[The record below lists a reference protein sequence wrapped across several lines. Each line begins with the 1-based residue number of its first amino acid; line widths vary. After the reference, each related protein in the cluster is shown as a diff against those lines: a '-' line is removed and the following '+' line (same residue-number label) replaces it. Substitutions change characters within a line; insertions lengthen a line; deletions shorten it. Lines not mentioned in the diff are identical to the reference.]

1 MMQGGLEGIPIP
13 LERTMSELE
22 MRIMAD
28 IVRSIRVNGFS
39 TAKADWQMQRM
50 IQLGESEENIKQ
62 WIREALEATDEEL
75 DHIFSDTVY
84 EQYYGYQR
92 AYGEVGRKQIP
103 FAENLELQA
112 LLESVKVQTKAEF
125 RNITNSL
132 GFVIRDPGTGKICYH
147 PLMQFYRETLDGA
160 VMDIVSG
167 AVSYDAAVGR
177 AINAMTDSGLR
188 TVYYDSGHSNRVEV
202 AVRRAVMTGFRQV
215 QGKINEQ
222 AARDLGTDVYEVTYH
237 VGARPEHQVWQG
249 KVYTYA
255 QLQSV
260 CGLGL
265 VTGLHG
271 ANCYH
276 DYHPFIP
283 GVSVRNYTD
292 EELDEMMEE
301 ENTPKEYQGKEYTAY
316 QALQKQR
323 QMERGM
329 RKTRQDIKLLL
340 EGDADED
347 GIILKKARY
356 QGQMQQYKAFS
367 KAMKLPEQM
376 QRVYQDVLG
385 KVMQV
390 SNNKHLLRMKISIPD
405 NVYEKSKMTKVI
417 KYKIDNAIKKL
428 EREYNI
434 YLDKIEG
441 EFINS
446 QDVFLTGGYIDN
458 EGLLK
463 HCLIINYKKDFV
475 KLEKKMEKLYNEG
488 KMAGKN
494 FEDYIAHEMAHIL
507 PFQNCVTAED
517 YRKVR
522 AELKQQFVRGVSGY
536 ADKSEDG
543 AESLAEAFVKYRNG
557 EKIPNESRKL
567 IEKYI
572 SPWRREYKST

>member
-39 TAKADWQMQRM
+39 TAKTDWQIQRM

-62 WIREALEATDEEL
+62 WIREALEATDEEI

-103 FAENLELQA
+103 FAENLELQV

-125 RNITNSL
+125 RNLTNSL
-132 GFVIRDPGTGKICYH
+132 GFVIRNPGTGKICYH

-167 AVSYDAAVGR
+167 AVSYDVAIGR
-177 AINAMTDSGLR
+177 AINAMTNSGLR

-202 AVRRAVMTGFRQV
+202 AARRAVMTGFRQV

-222 AARDLGTDVYEVTYH
+222 AARNLGTDVYEVTYH

-249 KVYTYA
+249 KVYTYE

-260 CGLGL
+260 CGLGS

-292 EELDEMMEE
+292 EDLDEMMEE

-323 QMERGM
+323 LMERGM

-347 GIILKKARY
+347 SIILKKARY
-356 QGQMQQYKAFS
+356 QGEMQKYKAFS
-367 KAMKLPEQM
+367 RAMKLPEQM
-376 QRVYQDVLG
+376 QRVYQDGLG
-385 KVMQV
+385 KVGGGSSAALKKREKMQAAKNAEKERKERV
-390 SNNKHLLRMKISIPD
+390 KARCSKFSDRFQTYNNGQKDIITYRRLLNNLNKTSIGRETVEYILEHPELEIQMCYAID
-405 NVYEKSKMTKVI
+405 HQKGTDGEQFGDVIRIYASDTKTVQ
-417 KYKIDNAIKKL
+417 
-428 EREYNI
+428 R
-434 YLDKIEG
+434 
-441 EFINS
+441 
-446 QDVFLTGGYIDN
+446 
-458 EGLLK
+458 
-463 HCLIINYKKDFV
+463 
-475 KLEKKMEKLYNEG
+475 
-488 KMAGKN
+488 
-494 FEDYIAHEMAHIL
+494 
-507 PFQNCVTAED
+507 TAEVLIHEVTHHKYD
-517 YRKVR
+517 IGGSQW
-522 AELKQQFVRGVSGY
+522 AECVCKAQEIKHKNIQ
-536 ADKSEDG
+536 
-543 AESLAEAFVKYRNG
+543 
-557 EKIPNESRKL
+557 NELTATNLRSIIKEIRML
-567 IEKYI
+567 YPEY
-572 SPWRREYKST
+572 PWR

>member
-39 TAKADWQMQRM
+39 TAKTDWQIQRM

-62 WIREALEATDEEL
+62 WIRETLAVTDAEL

-103 FAENLELQA
+103 FAENLELQV

-125 RNITNSL
+125 RNLTNSL
-132 GFVIRDPGTGKICYH
+132 GFVIRNPGTGKICYH

-167 AVSYDAAVGR
+167 AVSYDVAIGR
-177 AINAMTDSGLR
+177 AINAMTNSGLR

-202 AVRRAVMTGFRQV
+202 AARRAVMTGFRQV

-222 AARDLGTDVYEVTYH
+222 AARNLGTDVYEVTYH

-249 KVYTYA
+249 KVYTYE

-260 CGLGL
+260 CGLGS

-292 EELDEMMEE
+292 EDLDEMMEE

-323 QMERGM
+323 LMERGM
-329 RKTRQDIKLLL
+329 RKTRQDIKLLQ

-347 GIILKKARY
+347 SIILKKARY
-356 QGQMQQYKAFS
+356 QGEMQKYKAFS
-367 KAMKLPEQM
+367 RAMKLPEQM
-376 QRVYQDVLG
+376 QRVYQDGLG
-385 KVMQV
+385 KVGGGSSAALKKREKMQAAKNAEKERKERV
-390 SNNKHLLRMKISIPD
+390 KARCSKFSDRFQTYNNGQKDIITYRRLLNNLNKTSIGRETVEYILEHPELEIQMCYAID
-405 NVYEKSKMTKVI
+405 HQKGTDGEQFGDVIRIYASDTKTVQ
-417 KYKIDNAIKKL
+417 
-428 EREYNI
+428 R
-434 YLDKIEG
+434 
-441 EFINS
+441 
-446 QDVFLTGGYIDN
+446 
-458 EGLLK
+458 
-463 HCLIINYKKDFV
+463 
-475 KLEKKMEKLYNEG
+475 
-488 KMAGKN
+488 
-494 FEDYIAHEMAHIL
+494 
-507 PFQNCVTAED
+507 TAEVLIHEVTHHKYD
-517 YRKVR
+517 IGGSQW
-522 AELKQQFVRGVSGY
+522 AECVCKAQEIKHKNIQ
-536 ADKSEDG
+536 
-543 AESLAEAFVKYRNG
+543 
-557 EKIPNESRKL
+557 NELTATNLRSIIKEIRML
-567 IEKYI
+567 YPEY
-572 SPWRREYKST
+572 PWR

>member
-39 TAKADWQMQRM
+39 TAKADWQIQRM

-62 WIREALEATDEEL
+62 WIREALEATDEEI

-125 RNITNSL
+125 RNLTNSL
-132 GFVIRDPGTGKICYH
+132 GFVIRNPGTGKIYYH

-202 AVRRAVMTGFRQV
+202 AARRAVMTGFRQV

-222 AARDLGTDVYEVTYH
+222 VARDLGTDVYEVTYH

-249 KVYTYA
+249 KVYTYE

-260 CGLGL
+260 CGLGS

-347 GIILKKARY
+347 SVILKKARY
-356 QGQMQQYKAFS
+356 QGEMQKYKAFS
-367 KAMKLPEQM
+367 RAMKLPEQM
-376 QRVYQDVLG
+376 PRVYQDGLG
-385 KVMQV
+385 RITSGGIHIKL
-390 SNNKHLLRMKISIPD
+390 SDTTDKWARAAREELKTDEKYLLRRKNETAIVYNADGKYLFTKRGNEKSISFTRADKEKMKNGIVSHNHPSGGSFSISDWKVFKNAELQELRVVTD
-405 NVYEKSKMTKVI
+405 NVVYYLRRNENAGGLQISDSELEKEFLKVRKRVKR
-417 KYKIDNAIKKL
+417 KYQELYKCGKITL
-428 EREYNI
+428 QERFLLSSDEYNRIFADMCGVI
-434 YLDKIEG
+434 Y
-441 EFINS
+441 
-446 QDVFLTGGYIDN
+446 
-458 EGLLK
+458 
-463 HCLIINYKKDFV
+463 
-475 KLEKKMEKLYNEG
+475 G
-488 KMAGKN
+488 K
-494 FEDYIAHEMAHIL
+494 
-507 PFQNCVTAED
+507 
-517 YRKVR
+517 
-522 AELKQQFVRGVSGY
+522 
-536 ADKSEDG
+536 
-543 AESLAEAFVKYRNG
+543 
-557 EKIPNESRKL
+557 
-567 IEKYI
+567 
-572 SPWRREYKST
+572 

>member
-62 WIREALEATDEEL
+62 WIREALEATDEEI

-103 FAENLELQA
+103 FAENLELQV

-125 RNITNSL
+125 RNLTNSL
-132 GFVIRDPGTGKICYH
+132 GFVIRNPGTGKICYH

-167 AVSYDAAVGR
+167 AVSYDVAIGR
-177 AINAMTDSGLR
+177 AINAMTNSGLR

-202 AVRRAVMTGFRQV
+202 AARRAVMTGFRQV

-222 AARDLGTDVYEVTYH
+222 AARNLGTDVYEVTYH

-255 QLQSV
+255 QLQSA
-260 CGLGL
+260 CGLGS

-323 QMERGM
+323 LMERGM

-356 QGQMQQYKAFS
+356 QGEMQKYKAFS

-376 QRVYQDVLG
+376 PRVYQDGLG
-385 KVMQV
+385 QV
-390 SNNKHLLRMKISIPD
+390 SAGGIHMKLSDTTDKWAKAAREEILKS
-405 NVYEKSKMTKVI
+405 EKSIRNRKHETMEVYSASGKYIMTKRGDSNSVRMSI
-417 KYKIDNAIKKL
+417 LDYKKL
-428 EREYNI
+428 KDAVVTHNHPSGGSFSSDDIKFLKTMPISELRVSTDEGTYFIRKPKNWPKEI
-434 YLDKIEG
+434 NTRKKIE
-441 EFINS
+441 EVIS
-446 QDVFLTGGYIDN
+446 DI
-458 EGLLK
+458 
-463 HCLIINYKKDFV
+463 
-475 KLEKKMEKLYNEG
+475 
-488 KMAGKN
+488 KN
-494 FEDYIAHEMAHIL
+494 
-507 PFQNCVTAED
+507 
-517 YRKVR
+517 
-522 AELKQQFVRGVSGY
+522 ELKPKYQKMYNRGEINRRQRHQMLINEVNQVF
-536 ADKSEDG
+536 
-543 AESLAEAFVKYRNG
+543 AERYGLEYG
-557 EKIPNESRKL
+557 
-567 IEKYI
+567 
-572 SPWRREYKST
+572 RETYG

>member
-39 TAKADWQMQRM
+39 TAKADWQIQRM

-62 WIREALEATDEEL
+62 WIRETLAVTDAEL

-125 RNITNSL
+125 RNLTNSL
-132 GFVIRDPGTGKICYH
+132 GFVIRNPGTGKIYYH

-202 AVRRAVMTGFRQV
+202 AARRAVMTGFRQV

-222 AARDLGTDVYEVTYH
+222 AARNLGTDVYEVTYH

-249 KVYTYA
+249 KVYTYE

-260 CGLGL
+260 CGLGS

-323 QMERGM
+323 LMERGM
-329 RKTRQDIKLLL
+329 RKTRQDIKLLQ

-347 GIILKKARY
+347 SIILKKARY
-356 QGQMQQYKAFS
+356 QGEMQKYKAFS
-367 KAMKLPEQM
+367 RAMKLPEQM
-376 QRVYQDVLG
+376 QRVYQDGLG
-385 KVMQV
+385 KVGGGSSAALKKREKMQAAKNAEKERKERV
-390 SNNKHLLRMKISIPD
+390 KARCSKFSDRFQTYNNGQKDIITYRRLLNNLNKTSIGRETVEYILEHPELEIQMCYAID
-405 NVYEKSKMTKVI
+405 HQKGTDGEQFGDVIRIYASDTKTVQ
-417 KYKIDNAIKKL
+417 
-428 EREYNI
+428 R
-434 YLDKIEG
+434 
-441 EFINS
+441 
-446 QDVFLTGGYIDN
+446 
-458 EGLLK
+458 
-463 HCLIINYKKDFV
+463 
-475 KLEKKMEKLYNEG
+475 
-488 KMAGKN
+488 
-494 FEDYIAHEMAHIL
+494 
-507 PFQNCVTAED
+507 TAEVLIHEVTHHKYD
-517 YRKVR
+517 IGGSQW
-522 AELKQQFVRGVSGY
+522 AECVCKAQEIKHKNIQ
-536 ADKSEDG
+536 
-543 AESLAEAFVKYRNG
+543 
-557 EKIPNESRKL
+557 NELTATNLRSIIKEIRML
-567 IEKYI
+567 YPEY
-572 SPWRREYKST
+572 PWR

>member
-62 WIREALEATDEEL
+62 WIREALEATDEEI

-103 FAENLELQA
+103 FAENLELQV

-125 RNITNSL
+125 RNLTNSL
-132 GFVIRDPGTGKICYH
+132 GFVIRNPGTGKICYH

-167 AVSYDAAVGR
+167 AVSYDVAIGR
-177 AINAMTDSGLR
+177 AINAMTNSGLR

-202 AVRRAVMTGFRQV
+202 AARRAVMTGFRQV

-222 AARDLGTDVYEVTYH
+222 AARNLGTDVYEVTYH

-249 KVYTYA
+249 KVYTYE

-260 CGLGL
+260 CGLGS

-323 QMERGM
+323 LMERGM

-356 QGQMQQYKAFS
+356 QGEMQKYKAFS

-376 QRVYQDVLG
+376 PRVYQDGLG
-385 KVMQV
+385 QV
-390 SNNKHLLRMKISIPD
+390 SAGGIHMKLSDTTDKWAKAAREEILKS
-405 NVYEKSKMTKVI
+405 EKSIRNRKHETMEVYSASGKYIMTKRGDSNSVRMSI
-417 KYKIDNAIKKL
+417 LDYKKL
-428 EREYNI
+428 KDAVVTHNHPSGGSFSSDDIKFLKTMPISELRVSTDEGTYFIRKPKNWPKEI
-434 YLDKIEG
+434 NTRKKIE
-441 EFINS
+441 EVIS
-446 QDVFLTGGYIDN
+446 DIKN
-458 EGLLK
+458 ELK
-463 HCLIINYKKDFV
+463 PK
-475 KLEKKMEKLYNEG
+475 
-488 KMAGKN
+488 
-494 FEDYIAHEMAHIL
+494 
-507 PFQNCVTAED
+507 
-517 YRKVR
+517 YRKMYNRGEINRRQRHQMLINEVNQVF
-522 AELKQQFVRGVSGY
+522 AERYGLEYG
-536 ADKSEDG
+536 
-543 AESLAEAFVKYRNG
+543 
-557 EKIPNESRKL
+557 
-567 IEKYI
+567 
-572 SPWRREYKST
+572 RETYG

>member
-39 TAKADWQMQRM
+39 TAKTDWQIQRM

-62 WIREALEATDEEL
+62 WIRETLAVTDAEL

-103 FAENLELQA
+103 FAENLELQV

-125 RNITNSL
+125 RNLTNSL
-132 GFVIRDPGTGKICYH
+132 GFVIRNPGTGKICYH

-167 AVSYDAAVGR
+167 AVSYDVAIGR
-177 AINAMTDSGLR
+177 AINAMTNSGLR

-202 AVRRAVMTGFRQV
+202 AARRAVMTGFRQV

-222 AARDLGTDVYEVTYH
+222 AARNLGTDVYEVTYH

-249 KVYTYA
+249 KVYTYE

-260 CGLGL
+260 CGLGS

-323 QMERGM
+323 LMERGM

-347 GIILKKARY
+347 SIILKKARY
-356 QGQMQQYKAFS
+356 QGEMQKYKAFS

-376 QRVYQDVLG
+376 PRVYQDGLG
-385 KVMQV
+385 QV
-390 SNNKHLLRMKISIPD
+390 SAGGIHMKLSDTTDKWAKAAREEILKS
-405 NVYEKSKMTKVI
+405 EKSIRNRKHETMEVYSASGKYIMTKRGDSNSVRMSI
-417 KYKIDNAIKKL
+417 LDYKKL
-428 EREYNI
+428 KDAVVTHNHPSGGSFSSDDIKFLKTMPISELRVSTDEGTYFIRKPKNWPKEI
-434 YLDKIEG
+434 NTRKKIE
-441 EFINS
+441 EVIS
-446 QDVFLTGGYIDN
+446 DI
-458 EGLLK
+458 
-463 HCLIINYKKDFV
+463 
-475 KLEKKMEKLYNEG
+475 
-488 KMAGKN
+488 KN
-494 FEDYIAHEMAHIL
+494 
-507 PFQNCVTAED
+507 
-517 YRKVR
+517 
-522 AELKQQFVRGVSGY
+522 ELKPKYQKMYNRGEINRRQRHQMLINEVNQVF
-536 ADKSEDG
+536 
-543 AESLAEAFVKYRNG
+543 AERYGLEYG
-557 EKIPNESRKL
+557 
-567 IEKYI
+567 
-572 SPWRREYKST
+572 RETYG

>member
-39 TAKADWQMQRM
+39 TAKTDWQIQRM

-62 WIREALEATDEEL
+62 WIRETLAVTDAEL

-103 FAENLELQA
+103 FAENLELQV

-125 RNITNSL
+125 RNLTNSL
-132 GFVIRDPGTGKICYH
+132 GFVIRNPGTGKICYH

-167 AVSYDAAVGR
+167 AVSYDVAIGR
-177 AINAMTDSGLR
+177 AINAMTNSGLR
-188 TVYYDSGHSNRVEV
+188 TVYYDAGHSNRVEV
-202 AVRRAVMTGFRQV
+202 AARRAVMTGFRQV

-222 AARDLGTDVYEVTYH
+222 AARNLGTDVYEVTYH

-249 KVYTYA
+249 KVYTYE

-260 CGLGL
+260 CGLGS

-323 QMERGM
+323 LMERGM

-347 GIILKKARY
+347 SIILKKARY
-356 QGQMQQYKAFS
+356 QGEMQKYKAFS

-376 QRVYQDVLG
+376 PRVYQDGLG
-385 KVMQV
+385 QV
-390 SNNKHLLRMKISIPD
+390 SAGGIHMKLSDTTDKWAKAAREEILKS
-405 NVYEKSKMTKVI
+405 EKSIRNRKHETMEVYSASGKYIMTKRGDSNSVRMSI
-417 KYKIDNAIKKL
+417 LDYKKL
-428 EREYNI
+428 KDAVVTHNHPSGGSFSSDDIKFLKTMPISELRVSTDEGTYFIRKPKNWPKEI
-434 YLDKIEG
+434 NTRKKIE
-441 EFINS
+441 EVIS
-446 QDVFLTGGYIDN
+446 DI
-458 EGLLK
+458 
-463 HCLIINYKKDFV
+463 
-475 KLEKKMEKLYNEG
+475 
-488 KMAGKN
+488 KN
-494 FEDYIAHEMAHIL
+494 
-507 PFQNCVTAED
+507 
-517 YRKVR
+517 
-522 AELKQQFVRGVSGY
+522 ELKPKYQKMYNRGEINRRQRHQMLINEVNQVF
-536 ADKSEDG
+536 
-543 AESLAEAFVKYRNG
+543 AERYGLEYG
-557 EKIPNESRKL
+557 
-567 IEKYI
+567 
-572 SPWRREYKST
+572 RETYG

>member
-62 WIREALEATDEEL
+62 WIREALEATDEEI

-103 FAENLELQA
+103 FAENLELQV
-112 LLESVKVQTKAEF
+112 LLKSVKVQTKAEF
-125 RNITNSL
+125 RNLTNSL
-132 GFVIRDPGTGKICYH
+132 GFVIRNPGTGKICYH

-167 AVSYDAAVGR
+167 AVSYDVAIGR
-177 AINAMTDSGLR
+177 AINAMTNSGLR

-202 AVRRAVMTGFRQV
+202 AARRAVMTGFRQV

-222 AARDLGTDVYEVTYH
+222 AARNLGTDVYEVTYH

-249 KVYTYA
+249 KVYTYE

-260 CGLGL
+260 CGLGS

-323 QMERGM
+323 LMERGM

-347 GIILKKARY
+347 SIILKKARY
-356 QGQMQQYKAFS
+356 QGEMQKYKAFS

-376 QRVYQDVLG
+376 PRVYQDGLG
-385 KVMQV
+385 QV
-390 SNNKHLLRMKISIPD
+390 SAGGIHMKLSDTTDKWAKAAREEILKS
-405 NVYEKSKMTKVI
+405 EKSIRNRKHETMEVYSASGKYIMTKRGDSNSVRMSI
-417 KYKIDNAIKKL
+417 LDYKKL
-428 EREYNI
+428 KDAVVTHNHPSGGSFSSDDIKFLKTMPISELRVSTDEGTYFIRKPKNWPKEI
-434 YLDKIEG
+434 NTRKKIE
-441 EFINS
+441 EVIS
-446 QDVFLTGGYIDN
+446 DI
-458 EGLLK
+458 
-463 HCLIINYKKDFV
+463 
-475 KLEKKMEKLYNEG
+475 
-488 KMAGKN
+488 KN
-494 FEDYIAHEMAHIL
+494 
-507 PFQNCVTAED
+507 
-517 YRKVR
+517 
-522 AELKQQFVRGVSGY
+522 ELKPKYQKMYNRGEINRRQRHQMLINEVNQVF
-536 ADKSEDG
+536 
-543 AESLAEAFVKYRNG
+543 AERYGLEYG
-557 EKIPNESRKL
+557 
-567 IEKYI
+567 
-572 SPWRREYKST
+572 RETYG

>member
-13 LERTMSELE
+13 LERTMSDLE

-39 TAKADWQMQRM
+39 TAKADGQMQRM

-125 RNITNSL
+125 RNLTNSL
-132 GFVIRDPGTGKICYH
+132 GFVIRNPGTGRICYH

-167 AVSYDAAVGR
+167 VVSYDAAIGR
-177 AINAMTDSGLR
+177 AINTMTDSGLR

-202 AVRRAVMTGFRQV
+202 AARRAVMTGFRQV

-260 CGLGL
+260 CGLGS

-292 EELDEMMEE
+292 KELDEMMEE

-347 GIILKKARY
+347 SIILKKARY
-356 QGQMQQYKAFS
+356 QGEMQKYKAFS

-376 QRVYQDVLG
+376 QRVYQDGLG
-385 KVMQV
+385 KVGGGSSAALKKREKMQAAKNAEKERKERVKARCSKFSDRFQTYNNGQKDIITYRRLLNNLNKTSIGRETVEYILEHPKLEIQMCYAIEHQENVVGEQLGDLIRIYASDTKTVQRTSEVIIHEVTHHRYDIGESQWAECVCRAQEIKHKTNKEKLTV
-390 SNNKHLLRMKISIPD
+390 SELRDI
-405 NVYEKSKMTKVI
+405 I
-417 KYKIDNAIKKL
+417 KAVKKL
-428 EREYNI
+428 YPT
-434 YLDKIEG
+434 L
-441 EFINS
+441 
-446 QDVFLTGGYIDN
+446 
-458 EGLLK
+458 
-463 HCLIINYKKDFV
+463 
-475 KLEKKMEKLYNEG
+475 
-488 KMAGKN
+488 
-494 FEDYIAHEMAHIL
+494 
-507 PFQNCVTAED
+507 
-517 YRKVR
+517 
-522 AELKQQFVRGVSGY
+522 
-536 ADKSEDG
+536 
-543 AESLAEAFVKYRNG
+543 
-557 EKIPNESRKL
+557 
-567 IEKYI
+567 
-572 SPWRREYKST
+572 PWR

>member
-39 TAKADWQMQRM
+39 TAKTDWQIQRM

-62 WIREALEATDEEL
+62 WIRETLAVTDAEL

-103 FAENLELQA
+103 FAENLELQV

-125 RNITNSL
+125 RNLTNSL
-132 GFVIRDPGTGKICYH
+132 GFVIRNPGTGKICYH

-167 AVSYDAAVGR
+167 AVSYDVAIGR
-177 AINAMTDSGLR
+177 AINAMTNSGLR

-202 AVRRAVMTGFRQV
+202 AARRAVMTGFRQI

-222 AARDLGTDVYEVTYH
+222 VARDLGTDVYEVTYH

-249 KVYTYA
+249 KVYTYE

-260 CGLGL
+260 CGLGS

-323 QMERGM
+323 LMERGM

-347 GIILKKARY
+347 SIILKKARY
-356 QGQMQQYKAFS
+356 QGEMQKYKAFS

-376 QRVYQDVLG
+376 PRVYQDGLG
-385 KVMQV
+385 QV
-390 SNNKHLLRMKISIPD
+390 SAGGIHMKLSDTTDKWAKAAREEILKS
-405 NVYEKSKMTKVI
+405 EKSIRNRKHETMEVYSASGKYIMTKRGDSNSVRMSI
-417 KYKIDNAIKKL
+417 LDYKKL
-428 EREYNI
+428 KDAVVTHNHPSGGSFSSDDIKFLKTMPISELRVSTDEGTYFIRKPKNWPKEI
-434 YLDKIEG
+434 NTRKKIE
-441 EFINS
+441 EVIS
-446 QDVFLTGGYIDN
+446 DI
-458 EGLLK
+458 
-463 HCLIINYKKDFV
+463 
-475 KLEKKMEKLYNEG
+475 
-488 KMAGKN
+488 KN
-494 FEDYIAHEMAHIL
+494 
-507 PFQNCVTAED
+507 
-517 YRKVR
+517 
-522 AELKQQFVRGVSGY
+522 ELKPKYQKMYNRGEINRRQRHQMLINEVNQVF
-536 ADKSEDG
+536 
-543 AESLAEAFVKYRNG
+543 AERYGLEYG
-557 EKIPNESRKL
+557 
-567 IEKYI
+567 
-572 SPWRREYKST
+572 RETYG

>member
-39 TAKADWQMQRM
+39 TAKADWQIQRM

-62 WIREALEATDEEL
+62 WIREALEATDEEI

-103 FAENLELQA
+103 FAENLELQV

-125 RNITNSL
+125 RNLTNSL
-132 GFVIRDPGTGKICYH
+132 GFVIRNPGTGKIYYH

-202 AVRRAVMTGFRQV
+202 AARRAVMTGFRQV

-222 AARDLGTDVYEVTYH
+222 AARNLGTDVYEVTYH

-249 KVYTYA
+249 KVYTYE

-260 CGLGL
+260 CGLGS

-323 QMERGM
+323 LMERGM
-329 RKTRQDIKLLL
+329 RKTRQDIKLLQ

-347 GIILKKARY
+347 SIILKKARY
-356 QGQMQQYKAFS
+356 QGEMQKYKAFS
-367 KAMKLPEQM
+367 RAMKLPEQM
-376 QRVYQDVLG
+376 QRVYQDGLG
-385 KVMQV
+385 KVGGGSSAALKKREKMQAAKNAEKERKERV
-390 SNNKHLLRMKISIPD
+390 KARCSKFSDRFQTYNNGQKDIITYRRLLNNLNKTSIGRETVEYILEHPELEIQMCYAID
-405 NVYEKSKMTKVI
+405 HQKGTDGEQFGDVIRIYASDTKTVQ
-417 KYKIDNAIKKL
+417 
-428 EREYNI
+428 R
-434 YLDKIEG
+434 
-441 EFINS
+441 
-446 QDVFLTGGYIDN
+446 
-458 EGLLK
+458 
-463 HCLIINYKKDFV
+463 
-475 KLEKKMEKLYNEG
+475 
-488 KMAGKN
+488 
-494 FEDYIAHEMAHIL
+494 
-507 PFQNCVTAED
+507 TAEVLIHEVTHHKYD
-517 YRKVR
+517 IGGSQW
-522 AELKQQFVRGVSGY
+522 AECVCKAQEIKHKNIQ
-536 ADKSEDG
+536 
-543 AESLAEAFVKYRNG
+543 
-557 EKIPNESRKL
+557 NELTATNLRSIIKEIRML
-567 IEKYI
+567 YPEY
-572 SPWRREYKST
+572 PWR

>member
-75 DHIFSDTVY
+75 DHILSDTVY

-125 RNITNSL
+125 RNLTNSL
-132 GFVIRDPGTGKICYH
+132 GFVIRDPGTGKSCYH
-147 PLMQFYRETLDGA
+147 PLMQFYQETLDGA

-202 AVRRAVMTGFRQV
+202 AARRAAMTGFRQV

-222 AARDLGTDVYEVTYH
+222 AARNLGTDVYEVTYH

-249 KVYTYA
+249 KVYTYE

-260 CGLGL
+260 CGLGS

-347 GIILKKARY
+347 SIILKKARY
-356 QGQMQQYKAFS
+356 QGEMQKYKAFS

-376 QRVYQDVLG
+376 QRVYQDGLG
-385 KVMQV
+385 KVGGGSSAALKKREKMQAAKNAEKERKERVKARCSKFSDRFQTYNNGQKDIITYRRLLNNLNKTSIGRETVEYILEHPKLEIQMCYAIEHQENVVGEQLGDLIRIYASDTKTVQRTAEVIIHEVTHHRYDIGESQWAECVCRAQEIKHKTNKEKLTV
-390 SNNKHLLRMKISIPD
+390 SELRDI
-405 NVYEKSKMTKVI
+405 I
-417 KYKIDNAIKKL
+417 KAVKKL
-428 EREYNI
+428 YPT
-434 YLDKIEG
+434 L
-441 EFINS
+441 
-446 QDVFLTGGYIDN
+446 
-458 EGLLK
+458 
-463 HCLIINYKKDFV
+463 
-475 KLEKKMEKLYNEG
+475 
-488 KMAGKN
+488 
-494 FEDYIAHEMAHIL
+494 
-507 PFQNCVTAED
+507 
-517 YRKVR
+517 
-522 AELKQQFVRGVSGY
+522 
-536 ADKSEDG
+536 
-543 AESLAEAFVKYRNG
+543 
-557 EKIPNESRKL
+557 
-567 IEKYI
+567 
-572 SPWRREYKST
+572 PWR

>member
-39 TAKADWQMQRM
+39 TAKTDWQIQRM

-62 WIREALEATDEEL
+62 WIRETLAVTDAEL

-103 FAENLELQA
+103 FAENLELQV

-125 RNITNSL
+125 RNLTNSL
-132 GFVIRDPGTGKICYH
+132 GFVIRNPGTGKICYH

-167 AVSYDAAVGR
+167 AVSYDVAIGR
-177 AINAMTDSGLR
+177 AINAMTNSGLR

-202 AVRRAVMTGFRQV
+202 AARRAVMTGFRQV

-222 AARDLGTDVYEVTYH
+222 AARNLGTDVYEVTYH

-249 KVYTYA
+249 KVYTYE

-260 CGLGL
+260 CGLGS

-323 QMERGM
+323 LMERGM

-347 GIILKKARY
+347 SIILKKARY
-356 QGQMQQYKAFS
+356 QGEMQKYKAFS

-376 QRVYQDVLG
+376 PRVYQDGLG
-385 KVMQV
+385 QV
-390 SNNKHLLRMKISIPD
+390 SAGGIHMKLSDTTDKWAKAAREEILKS
-405 NVYEKSKMTKVI
+405 EKSIRNRKHETMEVYSASGKYIMTKRGDSNSVRMSI
-417 KYKIDNAIKKL
+417 LDYKKL
-428 EREYNI
+428 KDAVVTHNHPSGGSFSSDDIKFLKTMPISELRVSTDEGT
-434 YLDKIEG
+434 YL
-441 EFINS
+441 S
-446 QDVFLTGGYIDN
+446 
-458 EGLLK
+458 
-463 HCLIINYKKDFV
+463 LI
-475 KLEKKMEKLYNEG
+475 
-488 KMAGKN
+488 
-494 FEDYIAHEMAHIL
+494 HI
-507 PFQNCVTAED
+507 
-517 YRKVR
+517 
-522 AELKQQFVRGVSGY
+522 
-536 ADKSEDG
+536 
-543 AESLAEAFVKYRNG
+543 
-557 EKIPNESRKL
+557 
-567 IEKYI
+567 
-572 SPWRREYKST
+572 

>member
-62 WIREALEATDEEL
+62 WIREALAVTDVEL

-125 RNITNSL
+125 KNITNSL
-132 GFVIRDPGTGKICYH
+132 GFVIRDPGTGKIYYH

-188 TVYYDSGHSNRVEV
+188 TVYYDTGHSNRVEV

-340 EGDADED
+340 EGDTDED
-347 GIILKKARY
+347 SVILKKARY
-356 QGQMQQYKAFS
+356 QGEMQKYKAFS
-367 KAMKLPEQM
+367 RAMKLPEQM
-376 QRVYQDVLG
+376 PRVYQDGLG
-385 KVMQV
+385 RITSGGIHIKL
-390 SNNKHLLRMKISIPD
+390 SDTTDKWARAAREELKTDEKYLLRRKNETAIVYNADGKYLFTKRGNEKSISFTRADKEKMKNGIVSHNHPSGGSFSISDWKVFKNAELQELRVVTD
-405 NVYEKSKMTKVI
+405 NVVYYLRRNENAGGLQISDSELEKEFLKVRKRVKR
-417 KYKIDNAIKKL
+417 KYQELYKCGKITL
-428 EREYNI
+428 QERFLLSSDEYNRLFADMCGVL
-434 YLDKIEG
+434 YGK
-441 EFINS
+441 EF
-446 QDVFLTGGYIDN
+446 L
-458 EGLLK
+458 
-463 HCLIINYKKDFV
+463 
-475 KLEKKMEKLYNEG
+475 
-488 KMAGKN
+488 
-494 FEDYIAHEMAHIL
+494 
-507 PFQNCVTAED
+507 
-517 YRKVR
+517 
-522 AELKQQFVRGVSGY
+522 
-536 ADKSEDG
+536 
-543 AESLAEAFVKYRNG
+543 
-557 EKIPNESRKL
+557 
-567 IEKYI
+567 
-572 SPWRREYKST
+572 

>member
-39 TAKADWQMQRM
+39 TAKTDWQIQRM

-62 WIREALEATDEEL
+62 WIREALEATDEEI

-103 FAENLELQA
+103 FAENLELQV

-125 RNITNSL
+125 RNLTNSL
-132 GFVIRDPGTGKICYH
+132 GFVIRNPGTGKICYH

-167 AVSYDAAVGR
+167 AVSYDVAIGR
-177 AINAMTDSGLR
+177 AINAMTNSGLR

-202 AVRRAVMTGFRQV
+202 AARRAVMTGFRQV

-222 AARDLGTDVYEVTYH
+222 AARNLGTDVYEVTYH

-249 KVYTYA
+249 KVYTYE

-260 CGLGL
+260 CGLGS

-323 QMERGM
+323 LMERGM

-347 GIILKKARY
+347 SIILKKARY
-356 QGQMQQYKAFS
+356 QGEMQKYKAFS

-376 QRVYQDVLG
+376 PRVYQDGLG
-385 KVMQV
+385 QV
-390 SNNKHLLRMKISIPD
+390 SAGGIHMKLSDTTDKWAKAAREEILKS
-405 NVYEKSKMTKVI
+405 EKSIRNRKHETMEVYSASGKYIMTKRGDSNSVRMSI
-417 KYKIDNAIKKL
+417 LDYKKL
-428 EREYNI
+428 KDAVVTHNHPSGGSFSSDDIKFLKTMPISELRVSTDEGTYFIRKPKNWPKEI
-434 YLDKIEG
+434 NTRKKIE
-441 EFINS
+441 EVIS
-446 QDVFLTGGYIDN
+446 DI
-458 EGLLK
+458 
-463 HCLIINYKKDFV
+463 
-475 KLEKKMEKLYNEG
+475 
-488 KMAGKN
+488 KN
-494 FEDYIAHEMAHIL
+494 
-507 PFQNCVTAED
+507 
-517 YRKVR
+517 
-522 AELKQQFVRGVSGY
+522 ELKPKYQKMYNRGEINRRQRHQMLINEVNQVF
-536 ADKSEDG
+536 
-543 AESLAEAFVKYRNG
+543 AERYGLEYG
-557 EKIPNESRKL
+557 
-567 IEKYI
+567 
-572 SPWRREYKST
+572 RETYG

>member
-125 RNITNSL
+125 RNLTNSL
-132 GFVIRDPGTGKICYH
+132 GFVIRNPGTGKICYH

-249 KVYTYA
+249 KVYTYE

-260 CGLGL
+260 CGLGS

-347 GIILKKARY
+347 SVILKKARY
-356 QGQMQQYKAFS
+356 QGEMQKYKAFS
-367 KAMKLPEQM
+367 RAMKLPEQM
-376 QRVYQDVLG
+376 PRVYQDGLG
-385 KVMQV
+385 RITSGGIHIKL
-390 SNNKHLLRMKISIPD
+390 SDTTDKWARAAREELKTDEKYLLRRKNETAIVYNADGKYLFTKRGNEKSISFTRADKEKMKNGIVSHNHPSGGSFSISDWKVFKNAELQELRVVTD
-405 NVYEKSKMTKVI
+405 NVVYYLRRNENAGGLQISDSELEKEFLKVRKRVKR
-417 KYKIDNAIKKL
+417 KYQELYKCGKITL
-428 EREYNI
+428 QERFLLSSDEYNRLFADMCGVL
-434 YLDKIEG
+434 YGK
-441 EFINS
+441 EF
-446 QDVFLTGGYIDN
+446 L
-458 EGLLK
+458 
-463 HCLIINYKKDFV
+463 
-475 KLEKKMEKLYNEG
+475 
-488 KMAGKN
+488 
-494 FEDYIAHEMAHIL
+494 
-507 PFQNCVTAED
+507 
-517 YRKVR
+517 
-522 AELKQQFVRGVSGY
+522 
-536 ADKSEDG
+536 
-543 AESLAEAFVKYRNG
+543 
-557 EKIPNESRKL
+557 
-567 IEKYI
+567 
-572 SPWRREYKST
+572 

>member
-39 TAKADWQMQRM
+39 TAKTDWQIQRM

-62 WIREALEATDEEL
+62 WIREALEATDEEI

-103 FAENLELQA
+103 FAENLELQV

-125 RNITNSL
+125 RNLTNSL
-132 GFVIRDPGTGKICYH
+132 GFVIRNPGTGKICYH

-167 AVSYDAAVGR
+167 AVSYDVAIGR
-177 AINAMTDSGLR
+177 AINAMTNSGLR

-202 AVRRAVMTGFRQV
+202 AARRAVMTGFRQV

-222 AARDLGTDVYEVTYH
+222 AARNLGTDVYEVTYH

-249 KVYTYA
+249 KVYTYE

-260 CGLGL
+260 CGLGS

-292 EELDEMMEE
+292 EDLDEMMEE

-323 QMERGM
+323 LMERGM
-329 RKTRQDIKLLL
+329 RKTRQDIKLLQ

-347 GIILKKARY
+347 SIILKKARY
-356 QGQMQQYKAFS
+356 QGEMQKYKAFS
-367 KAMKLPEQM
+367 RAMKLPEQM
-376 QRVYQDVLG
+376 QRVYQDGLG
-385 KVMQV
+385 KVGGGSSAALKKREKMQAAKNAEKERKERV
-390 SNNKHLLRMKISIPD
+390 KARCSKFSDRFQTYNNGQKDIITYRRLLNNLNKTSIGRETVEYILEHPELEIQMCYAID
-405 NVYEKSKMTKVI
+405 HQKGTDGEQFGDVIRIYASDTKTVQ
-417 KYKIDNAIKKL
+417 
-428 EREYNI
+428 R
-434 YLDKIEG
+434 
-441 EFINS
+441 
-446 QDVFLTGGYIDN
+446 
-458 EGLLK
+458 
-463 HCLIINYKKDFV
+463 
-475 KLEKKMEKLYNEG
+475 
-488 KMAGKN
+488 
-494 FEDYIAHEMAHIL
+494 
-507 PFQNCVTAED
+507 TAEVLIHEVTHHKYD
-517 YRKVR
+517 IGGSQW
-522 AELKQQFVRGVSGY
+522 AECVCKAQEIKHKNIQ
-536 ADKSEDG
+536 
-543 AESLAEAFVKYRNG
+543 
-557 EKIPNESRKL
+557 NELTATNLRSIIKEIRML
-567 IEKYI
+567 YPEY
-572 SPWRREYKST
+572 PWR

>member
-39 TAKADWQMQRM
+39 TAKTDWQIQRM

-62 WIREALEATDEEL
+62 WIRETLAVTDAEL

-103 FAENLELQA
+103 FAENLELQV

-125 RNITNSL
+125 RNLTNSL
-132 GFVIRDPGTGKICYH
+132 GFVIRNPGTGKICYH
-147 PLMQFYRETLDGA
+147 PLMQFSRETLDGA

-167 AVSYDAAVGR
+167 AVSYDVAIGR
-177 AINAMTDSGLR
+177 AINAMTNSGLR

-202 AVRRAVMTGFRQV
+202 AARRAVMTGFRQV

-222 AARDLGTDVYEVTYH
+222 AARNLGTDVYEVTYH

-249 KVYTYA
+249 KVYTYE

-260 CGLGL
+260 CGLGS

-323 QMERGM
+323 LMERGM

-347 GIILKKARY
+347 SIILKKARY
-356 QGQMQQYKAFS
+356 QGEMQKYKAFS

-376 QRVYQDVLG
+376 PRVYQDGLG
-385 KVMQV
+385 QV
-390 SNNKHLLRMKISIPD
+390 SAGGIHMKLSDTTDKWAKAAREEILKS
-405 NVYEKSKMTKVI
+405 EKSIRNRKHETMEVYSASGKYIMTKRGDSNSVRMSI
-417 KYKIDNAIKKL
+417 LDYKKL
-428 EREYNI
+428 KDAVVTHNHPSGGSFSSDDIKFLKTMPISELRVSTDEGTYFIRKPKNWPKEI
-434 YLDKIEG
+434 NTRKKIE
-441 EFINS
+441 EVIS
-446 QDVFLTGGYIDN
+446 DI
-458 EGLLK
+458 
-463 HCLIINYKKDFV
+463 
-475 KLEKKMEKLYNEG
+475 
-488 KMAGKN
+488 KN
-494 FEDYIAHEMAHIL
+494 
-507 PFQNCVTAED
+507 
-517 YRKVR
+517 
-522 AELKQQFVRGVSGY
+522 ELKPKYQKMYNRGEINRRQRHQMLINEVNQVF
-536 ADKSEDG
+536 
-543 AESLAEAFVKYRNG
+543 AERYGLEYG
-557 EKIPNESRKL
+557 
-567 IEKYI
+567 
-572 SPWRREYKST
+572 RETYG

>member
-1 MMQGGLEGIPIP
+1 
-13 LERTMSELE
+13 
-22 MRIMAD
+22 
-28 IVRSIRVNGFS
+28 
-39 TAKADWQMQRM
+39 
-50 IQLGESEENIKQ
+50 
-62 WIREALEATDEEL
+62 
-75 DHIFSDTVY
+75 VY

-92 AYGEVGRKQIP
+92 AYGGAGRKQIP

-125 RNITNSL
+125 RNLTNSL
-132 GFVIRDPGTGKICYH
+132 GFVIRNPGTGKIYYH

-188 TVYYDSGHSNRVEV
+188 TVYYDSGHSNRVKV
-202 AVRRAVMTGFRQV
+202 AIRRAVMTGFRQV

-222 AARDLGTDVYEVTYH
+222 AARDLGMDVYEVTYH

-255 QLQSV
+255 QLQSA
-260 CGLGL
+260 CGLGS

-292 EELDEMMEE
+292 EEFDEMMEE
-301 ENTPKEYQGKEYTAY
+301 ENTPKEYQGKKYTAY

-347 GIILKKARY
+347 SIILKKARY
-356 QGQMQQYKAFS
+356 QGEMQKYKAFFR
-367 KAMKLPEQM
+367 AMKLPEQM
-376 QRVYQDVLG
+376 QRVYQDGLG
-385 KVMQV
+385 KIMQV
-390 SNNKHLLRMKISIPD
+390 SNNKHLSRMKISIPD
-405 NVYEKSKMTKVI
+405 NVYEKSKMTKEI

-441 EFINS
+441 VFINS

-458 EGLLK
+458 GTYITLP
-463 HCLIINYKKDFV
+463 
-475 KLEKKMEKLYNEG
+475 KLCYRGRLQ
-488 KMAGKN
+488 KN
-494 FEDYIAHEMAHIL
+494 
-507 PFQNCVTAED
+507 PC
-517 YRKVR
+517 
-522 AELKQQFVRGVSGY
+522 
-536 ADKSEDG
+536 
-543 AESLAEAFVKYRNG
+543 
-557 EKIPNESRKL
+557 
-567 IEKYI
+567 
-572 SPWRREYKST
+572 

>member
-39 TAKADWQMQRM
+39 TAKTDWQIQRM

-62 WIREALEATDEEL
+62 WIRETLAVTDAEL

-103 FAENLELQA
+103 FVENLELQA
-112 LLESVKVQTKAEF
+112 LLESVKVQTKAKF
-125 RNITNSL
+125 RNLTNSL
-132 GFVIRDPGTGKICYH
+132 GFVIRNPGTGKIYYH

-202 AVRRAVMTGFRQV
+202 AARRAVMTGFRQI

-222 AARDLGTDVYEVTYH
+222 VARDLGTDVYEVTYH

-347 GIILKKARY
+347 SVILKKARY
-356 QGQMQQYKAFS
+356 QGEMQKYKAFS
-367 KAMKLPEQM
+367 RAMKLPEQM
-376 QRVYQDVLG
+376 PRVYQDGLG
-385 KVMQV
+385 RITSGGIHIKL
-390 SNNKHLLRMKISIPD
+390 SDTTDKWARAAREELKTDEKYLLRRKNETAIVYNADGKYLFTKRGNEKSISFTRADKEKMKNGIVSHNHPSGGSFSISDWKVFKNAELQELRVVTD
-405 NVYEKSKMTKVI
+405 NVVYYLRRNENAGGLQISDSELEKEFLKVRKRVKR
-417 KYKIDNAIKKL
+417 KYQELYKCGKITL
-428 EREYNI
+428 QERFLLSSDEYNRLFADMCGVL
-434 YLDKIEG
+434 YGK
-441 EFINS
+441 EF
-446 QDVFLTGGYIDN
+446 L
-458 EGLLK
+458 
-463 HCLIINYKKDFV
+463 
-475 KLEKKMEKLYNEG
+475 
-488 KMAGKN
+488 
-494 FEDYIAHEMAHIL
+494 
-507 PFQNCVTAED
+507 
-517 YRKVR
+517 
-522 AELKQQFVRGVSGY
+522 
-536 ADKSEDG
+536 
-543 AESLAEAFVKYRNG
+543 
-557 EKIPNESRKL
+557 
-567 IEKYI
+567 
-572 SPWRREYKST
+572 

>member
-39 TAKADWQMQRM
+39 TAKTDWQIQRM

-62 WIREALEATDEEL
+62 WIRETLAVTDAEL

-103 FAENLELQA
+103 FVENLELQA

-125 RNITNSL
+125 RNLTNSL
-132 GFVIRDPGTGKICYH
+132 GFVIRNPGTGKIYYH

-202 AVRRAVMTGFRQV
+202 AARRAVMTGFRQI

-222 AARDLGTDVYEVTYH
+222 VARDLGTDVYEVTYH

-347 GIILKKARY
+347 SVILKKARY
-356 QGQMQQYKAFS
+356 QGEMQKYKAFS
-367 KAMKLPEQM
+367 RAMKFPEQM
-376 QRVYQDVLG
+376 PRVYQDGLG
-385 KVMQV
+385 RITSGGIHIKL
-390 SNNKHLLRMKISIPD
+390 SDTTDKWARAAREELKTDEKYLLRRKNETAIVYNADGKYLFTKRGNEKSISFTRADKEKMKNGIVSHNHPSGGSFSISDWKVFKNAELQELRVVTD
-405 NVYEKSKMTKVI
+405 NVVYYLRRNENAGGLQISDSELEKEFLKVRKRVKR
-417 KYKIDNAIKKL
+417 KYQELYKCGKITL
-428 EREYNI
+428 QERFLLSSDEYNRLFADMCGVL
-434 YLDKIEG
+434 YGK
-441 EFINS
+441 EF
-446 QDVFLTGGYIDN
+446 L
-458 EGLLK
+458 
-463 HCLIINYKKDFV
+463 
-475 KLEKKMEKLYNEG
+475 
-488 KMAGKN
+488 
-494 FEDYIAHEMAHIL
+494 
-507 PFQNCVTAED
+507 
-517 YRKVR
+517 
-522 AELKQQFVRGVSGY
+522 
-536 ADKSEDG
+536 
-543 AESLAEAFVKYRNG
+543 
-557 EKIPNESRKL
+557 
-567 IEKYI
+567 
-572 SPWRREYKST
+572 

>member
-28 IVRSIRVNGFS
+28 VVRLIRVNGFS

-62 WIREALEATDEEL
+62 WIREALEATDEEI

-103 FAENLELQA
+103 FAENLELQV

-125 RNITNSL
+125 RNLTNSL
-132 GFVIRDPGTGKICYH
+132 GFVIRNPGTGKICYH

-167 AVSYDAAVGR
+167 AVSYDVAIGR
-177 AINAMTDSGLR
+177 AINAMTNSGLR

-202 AVRRAVMTGFRQV
+202 AARRAVMTGFRQV

-222 AARDLGTDVYEVTYH
+222 AARNLGTDVYEVTYH

-249 KVYTYA
+249 KVYTYE

-260 CGLGL
+260 CGLGS

-323 QMERGM
+323 LMERGM

-347 GIILKKARY
+347 SVILKKARY
-356 QGQMQQYKAFS
+356 QGEMQKYKAFS
-367 KAMKLPEQM
+367 RAMKLPEQM
-376 QRVYQDVLG
+376 PRVYQDGLG
-385 KVMQV
+385 RITSGGIHIKL
-390 SNNKHLLRMKISIPD
+390 SDTTDKWARAAREELKTDEKYLLRRKNETAIVYNADGKYLFTKRGNEKSISFTRADKEKMKNGIVSHNHPSGGSFSISDWKVFKNAELQELRVVTD
-405 NVYEKSKMTKVI
+405 NVVYYLRRNENAGGLQISDSELEKEFLKVRKRVKR
-417 KYKIDNAIKKL
+417 KYQELYKCGKITL
-428 EREYNI
+428 QERFLLSSDEYNRLFADMCGVL
-434 YLDKIEG
+434 YGK
-441 EFINS
+441 EF
-446 QDVFLTGGYIDN
+446 L
-458 EGLLK
+458 
-463 HCLIINYKKDFV
+463 
-475 KLEKKMEKLYNEG
+475 
-488 KMAGKN
+488 
-494 FEDYIAHEMAHIL
+494 
-507 PFQNCVTAED
+507 
-517 YRKVR
+517 
-522 AELKQQFVRGVSGY
+522 
-536 ADKSEDG
+536 
-543 AESLAEAFVKYRNG
+543 
-557 EKIPNESRKL
+557 
-567 IEKYI
+567 
-572 SPWRREYKST
+572 

>member
-39 TAKADWQMQRM
+39 TAKADWQIQRM

-62 WIREALEATDEEL
+62 WIRETLAVTDAEL

-125 RNITNSL
+125 RNLTNSL
-132 GFVIRDPGTGKICYH
+132 GFVIRNPGTGKIYYH

-202 AVRRAVMTGFRQV
+202 AARRAVMTGFRQV

-222 AARDLGTDVYEVTYH
+222 VARDLGTDVYEVTYH

-249 KVYTYA
+249 KVYTYE

-260 CGLGL
+260 CGLGS

-347 GIILKKARY
+347 SVILKKARY
-356 QGQMQQYKAFS
+356 QGEMQKYKAFS
-367 KAMKLPEQM
+367 RAMKLPEQM
-376 QRVYQDVLG
+376 PRVYQDGLG
-385 KVMQV
+385 RITSGGIHIKL
-390 SNNKHLLRMKISIPD
+390 SDTTDKWARAAREELKTDEKYLLRRKNETAIVYNADGKYLFTKRGNEKSISFTRADKEKMKNGIVSHNHPSGGSFSISDWKVFKNAELQELRVVTD
-405 NVYEKSKMTKVI
+405 NVVYYLRRNENAGGLQISDSELEKEFLKVRKRVKR
-417 KYKIDNAIKKL
+417 KYQELYKCGKITL
-428 EREYNI
+428 QERFLLSSDEYNRLFADMCGVL
-434 YLDKIEG
+434 YGK
-441 EFINS
+441 EF
-446 QDVFLTGGYIDN
+446 L
-458 EGLLK
+458 
-463 HCLIINYKKDFV
+463 
-475 KLEKKMEKLYNEG
+475 
-488 KMAGKN
+488 
-494 FEDYIAHEMAHIL
+494 
-507 PFQNCVTAED
+507 
-517 YRKVR
+517 
-522 AELKQQFVRGVSGY
+522 
-536 ADKSEDG
+536 
-543 AESLAEAFVKYRNG
+543 
-557 EKIPNESRKL
+557 
-567 IEKYI
+567 
-572 SPWRREYKST
+572 

>member
-62 WIREALEATDEEL
+62 WIRETLAVTDAEL

-103 FAENLELQA
+103 FAENLELQV

-125 RNITNSL
+125 RNLTNSL
-132 GFVIRDPGTGKICYH
+132 GFVIRNPGTGKICYH

-167 AVSYDAAVGR
+167 AVSYDVAIGR
-177 AINAMTDSGLR
+177 AINAMTNSGLR

-202 AVRRAVMTGFRQV
+202 AARRAVMTGFRQV

-222 AARDLGTDVYEVTYH
+222 AARNLGTDVYEVTYH

-249 KVYTYA
+249 KVYTYE

-260 CGLGL
+260 CGLGS

-323 QMERGM
+323 LMERGM

-347 GIILKKARY
+347 SIILKKARY
-356 QGQMQQYKAFS
+356 QGEMQKYKAFS

-376 QRVYQDVLG
+376 PRVYQDGLG
-385 KVMQV
+385 QV
-390 SNNKHLLRMKISIPD
+390 SAGGIHMKLSDTTDKWAKAAREEILKS
-405 NVYEKSKMTKVI
+405 EKSIRNRKHETMEVYSASGKYIMTKRGDSNSVRMSI
-417 KYKIDNAIKKL
+417 LDYKKL
-428 EREYNI
+428 KDAVVTHNHPSGGSFSSDDIKFLKTMPISELRVSTDEGTYFIRKPKNWPKEI
-434 YLDKIEG
+434 NTRKKIE
-441 EFINS
+441 EVIS
-446 QDVFLTGGYIDN
+446 DI
-458 EGLLK
+458 
-463 HCLIINYKKDFV
+463 
-475 KLEKKMEKLYNEG
+475 
-488 KMAGKN
+488 KN
-494 FEDYIAHEMAHIL
+494 
-507 PFQNCVTAED
+507 
-517 YRKVR
+517 
-522 AELKQQFVRGVSGY
+522 ELKPKYQKMYNRGEINRRQRHQMLINEVNQVF
-536 ADKSEDG
+536 
-543 AESLAEAFVKYRNG
+543 AERYGLEYG
-557 EKIPNESRKL
+557 
-567 IEKYI
+567 
-572 SPWRREYKST
+572 RETYG

>member
-39 TAKADWQMQRM
+39 TAKTDWQIQRM

-62 WIREALEATDEEL
+62 WIRETLAVTDAEL

-103 FAENLELQA
+103 FVENLELQA

-125 RNITNSL
+125 RNLTNSL
-132 GFVIRDPGTGKICYH
+132 GFVIRNPGTGKICYH

-167 AVSYDAAVGR
+167 AVSYDVAIGR
-177 AINAMTDSGLR
+177 AINAMTNSGLR

-202 AVRRAVMTGFRQV
+202 AARRAVMTGFRQI

-222 AARDLGTDVYEVTYH
+222 VARDLGTDVYEVTYH

-249 KVYTYA
+249 KVYTYE

-260 CGLGL
+260 CGLGS

-323 QMERGM
+323 LMERGM

-347 GIILKKARY
+347 SVILKKARY
-356 QGQMQQYKAFS
+356 QGEMQKYKAFS

-376 QRVYQDVLG
+376 PRVYQDGLG
-385 KVMQV
+385 QV
-390 SNNKHLLRMKISIPD
+390 SAGGIHMKLSDTTDKWAKAAREEILKS
-405 NVYEKSKMTKVI
+405 EKSIRNRKHETMEVYSASGKYIMTKRGDSNSVRMSI
-417 KYKIDNAIKKL
+417 LDYKKL
-428 EREYNI
+428 KDAVVTHNHPSGGSFSSDDIKFLKTMPISELRVSTDEGTYFIRKPKNWPKEI
-434 YLDKIEG
+434 NTRKKIE
-441 EFINS
+441 EVIS
-446 QDVFLTGGYIDN
+446 DI
-458 EGLLK
+458 
-463 HCLIINYKKDFV
+463 
-475 KLEKKMEKLYNEG
+475 
-488 KMAGKN
+488 KN
-494 FEDYIAHEMAHIL
+494 
-507 PFQNCVTAED
+507 
-517 YRKVR
+517 
-522 AELKQQFVRGVSGY
+522 ELKPKYQKMYNRGEINRRQRHQMLINEVNQVF
-536 ADKSEDG
+536 
-543 AESLAEAFVKYRNG
+543 AERYGLEYG
-557 EKIPNESRKL
+557 
-567 IEKYI
+567 
-572 SPWRREYKST
+572 RETYG

>member
-1 MMQGGLEGIPIP
+1 
-13 LERTMSELE
+13 MSELE

-39 TAKADWQMQRM
+39 TAKTDWQIQRM

-62 WIREALEATDEEL
+62 WIRETLAVTDAEL

-103 FAENLELQA
+103 FAENLELQV

-125 RNITNSL
+125 RNLTNSL
-132 GFVIRDPGTGKICYH
+132 GFVIRNPGTGKICYH

-167 AVSYDAAVGR
+167 AVSYDVAIGR
-177 AINAMTDSGLR
+177 AINAMTNSGLR

-202 AVRRAVMTGFRQV
+202 AARRAVMTGFRQV

-222 AARDLGTDVYEVTYH
+222 AARNLGTDVYEVTYH

-249 KVYTYA
+249 KVYTYE

-260 CGLGL
+260 CGLGS

-323 QMERGM
+323 LMERGM

-347 GIILKKARY
+347 SIILKKARY
-356 QGQMQQYKAFS
+356 QGEMQKYKAFS

-376 QRVYQDVLG
+376 PRVYQDGLG
-385 KVMQV
+385 QV
-390 SNNKHLLRMKISIPD
+390 SAGGIHMKLSDTTDKWAKAAREEILKS
-405 NVYEKSKMTKVI
+405 EKSIRNRKHETMEVYSASGKYIMTKRGDSNSVRMSI
-417 KYKIDNAIKKL
+417 LDYKKL
-428 EREYNI
+428 KDAVVTHNHPSGGSFSSDDIKFLKTMPISELRVSTDEGTYFIRKPKNWPKEI
-434 YLDKIEG
+434 NTRKKIE
-441 EFINS
+441 EVIS
-446 QDVFLTGGYIDN
+446 DI
-458 EGLLK
+458 
-463 HCLIINYKKDFV
+463 
-475 KLEKKMEKLYNEG
+475 
-488 KMAGKN
+488 KN
-494 FEDYIAHEMAHIL
+494 
-507 PFQNCVTAED
+507 
-517 YRKVR
+517 
-522 AELKQQFVRGVSGY
+522 ELKPKYQKMYNRGEINRRQRHQMLINEVNQVF
-536 ADKSEDG
+536 
-543 AESLAEAFVKYRNG
+543 AERYGLEYG
-557 EKIPNESRKL
+557 
-567 IEKYI
+567 
-572 SPWRREYKST
+572 RETYG

>member
-39 TAKADWQMQRM
+39 TAKTDWQIQRM

-62 WIREALEATDEEL
+62 WIRETLAVTDAEL

-103 FAENLELQA
+103 FAENLELQV

-125 RNITNSL
+125 RNLTNSL
-132 GFVIRDPGTGKICYH
+132 GFVIRNPGTGKICYH
-147 PLMQFYRETLDGA
+147 PLMQFYLETLDGA

-167 AVSYDAAVGR
+167 AVSYDVAIGR
-177 AINAMTDSGLR
+177 AINAMTNSGLR

-202 AVRRAVMTGFRQV
+202 AARRAVMTGFRQV

-222 AARDLGTDVYEVTYH
+222 AARNLGTDVYEVTYH

-249 KVYTYA
+249 KVYTYE

-260 CGLGL
+260 CGLGS

-323 QMERGM
+323 LMERGM

-347 GIILKKARY
+347 SIILKKARY
-356 QGQMQQYKAFS
+356 QGEMQKYKAFS

-376 QRVYQDVLG
+376 PRVYQDGLG
-385 KVMQV
+385 QV
-390 SNNKHLLRMKISIPD
+390 SAGGIHMKLSDTTDKWAKAAREEILKS
-405 NVYEKSKMTKVI
+405 EKSIRNRKHETMEVYSASGKYIMTKRGDSNSVRMSI
-417 KYKIDNAIKKL
+417 LDYKKL
-428 EREYNI
+428 KDAVVTHNHPSGGSFSSDDIKFLKTMPISELRVSTDEGTYFIRKPKNWPKEI
-434 YLDKIEG
+434 NTRKKIE
-441 EFINS
+441 EVIS
-446 QDVFLTGGYIDN
+446 DI
-458 EGLLK
+458 
-463 HCLIINYKKDFV
+463 
-475 KLEKKMEKLYNEG
+475 
-488 KMAGKN
+488 KN
-494 FEDYIAHEMAHIL
+494 
-507 PFQNCVTAED
+507 
-517 YRKVR
+517 
-522 AELKQQFVRGVSGY
+522 ELKPKYQKMYNRGEINRRQRHQMLINEVNQVF
-536 ADKSEDG
+536 
-543 AESLAEAFVKYRNG
+543 AERYGLEYG
-557 EKIPNESRKL
+557 
-567 IEKYI
+567 
-572 SPWRREYKST
+572 RETYG

>member
-62 WIREALEATDEEL
+62 WIREALEATDEEI

-103 FAENLELQA
+103 FAENLELQV

-125 RNITNSL
+125 RNLTNSL
-132 GFVIRDPGTGKICYH
+132 GFVIRNPGTGKICYH

-167 AVSYDAAVGR
+167 AVSYDVAIGR
-177 AINAMTDSGLR
+177 AINAMTNSGLR

-202 AVRRAVMTGFRQV
+202 AARRAVMTGFRQV

-222 AARDLGTDVYEVTYH
+222 AARNLGTDVYEVTYH

-347 GIILKKARY
+347 SIILKKARY
-356 QGQMQQYKAFS
+356 QGEMQKYKAFS

-376 QRVYQDVLG
+376 PRVYQDGLG
-385 KVMQV
+385 QV
-390 SNNKHLLRMKISIPD
+390 SAGGIHMKLSDTTDKWAKAAREEILKS
-405 NVYEKSKMTKVI
+405 EKSIRNRKHETMEVYSASGKYIMTKRGDSNSVRMSI
-417 KYKIDNAIKKL
+417 LDYKKL
-428 EREYNI
+428 KDAVVTHNHPSGGSFSSDDIKFLKTMPISELRVSTDEGTYFIRKPKNWPKEI
-434 YLDKIEG
+434 NTRKKIE
-441 EFINS
+441 EVIS
-446 QDVFLTGGYIDN
+446 DI
-458 EGLLK
+458 
-463 HCLIINYKKDFV
+463 
-475 KLEKKMEKLYNEG
+475 
-488 KMAGKN
+488 KN
-494 FEDYIAHEMAHIL
+494 
-507 PFQNCVTAED
+507 
-517 YRKVR
+517 
-522 AELKQQFVRGVSGY
+522 ELKPKYQKMYNRGEINRRQRHQMLINEVNQVF
-536 ADKSEDG
+536 
-543 AESLAEAFVKYRNG
+543 AERYGLEYG
-557 EKIPNESRKL
+557 
-567 IEKYI
+567 
-572 SPWRREYKST
+572 RETYG

>member
-62 WIREALEATDEEL
+62 WIREALAVTDVEL

-125 RNITNSL
+125 KNITNSL
-132 GFVIRDPGTGKICYH
+132 GFVIRDPGTGKIYYH

-167 AVSYDAAVGR
+167 AFIYDAAVGR
-177 AINAMTDSGLR
+177 AINALTVSGLR
-188 TVYYDSGHSNRVEV
+188 TVYYDTGHSNRVEV

-340 EGDADED
+340 EGDTDED
-347 GIILKKARY
+347 SVILKKARY
-356 QGQMQQYKAFS
+356 QGEMQKYKAFS
-367 KAMKLPEQM
+367 RAMKLPEQM
-376 QRVYQDVLG
+376 PRVYQDGLG
-385 KVMQV
+385 RITSGGIHIKL
-390 SNNKHLLRMKISIPD
+390 SDTTDKWARAAREELKTDEKYLLRRKNETAIVYNADGKYLFTKRGNEKSISFTRADKEKMKNGIVSHNHPSGGSFSISDWKVFKNAELQELRVVTD
-405 NVYEKSKMTKVI
+405 NVVYYLRRNENAGGLQISDSELEKEFLKVRKRVKR
-417 KYKIDNAIKKL
+417 KYQELYKCGKITL
-428 EREYNI
+428 QERFLLSSDEYNRLFADMCGVL
-434 YLDKIEG
+434 YGK
-441 EFINS
+441 EF
-446 QDVFLTGGYIDN
+446 L
-458 EGLLK
+458 
-463 HCLIINYKKDFV
+463 
-475 KLEKKMEKLYNEG
+475 
-488 KMAGKN
+488 
-494 FEDYIAHEMAHIL
+494 
-507 PFQNCVTAED
+507 
-517 YRKVR
+517 
-522 AELKQQFVRGVSGY
+522 
-536 ADKSEDG
+536 
-543 AESLAEAFVKYRNG
+543 
-557 EKIPNESRKL
+557 
-567 IEKYI
+567 
-572 SPWRREYKST
+572 

>member
-39 TAKADWQMQRM
+39 TAKTDWQIQRM

-62 WIREALEATDEEL
+62 WIRETLAVTDAEL

-103 FAENLELQA
+103 FAENLELQV

-125 RNITNSL
+125 RNLTNSL
-132 GFVIRDPGTGKICYH
+132 GFVIRNPGTGKICYH

-167 AVSYDAAVGR
+167 AVSYDVAIGR
-177 AINAMTDSGLR
+177 AINAMTNSGLR

-202 AVRRAVMTGFRQV
+202 AARRAVMTGFRQV

-222 AARDLGTDVYEVTYH
+222 AARNLGTDVYEVTYH

-249 KVYTYA
+249 KVYTYE

-260 CGLGL
+260 CGLGS

-323 QMERGM
+323 LMERGM

-347 GIILKKARY
+347 SIILKKARY
-356 QGQMQQYKAFS
+356 QGEMQKYKAFS
-367 KAMKLPEQM
+367 RAMKLPEQM
-376 QRVYQDVLG
+376 PRVYQDGLG
-385 KVMQV
+385 RITSGGIHIKL
-390 SNNKHLLRMKISIPD
+390 SDTTDKWARAAREELKTDEKYLLRRKNETAIVYNADGKYLFTKRGNEKSISFTRADKEKMKNGIVSHNHPSGGSFSISDWKVFKNAELQELRVVTD
-405 NVYEKSKMTKVI
+405 NVVYYLRRNENAGGLQISDSELEKEFLKVRKRVKR
-417 KYKIDNAIKKL
+417 KYQELYKCGKITL
-428 EREYNI
+428 QERFLLSSDEYNRLFADMCGVL
-434 YLDKIEG
+434 YGK
-441 EFINS
+441 EF
-446 QDVFLTGGYIDN
+446 L
-458 EGLLK
+458 
-463 HCLIINYKKDFV
+463 
-475 KLEKKMEKLYNEG
+475 
-488 KMAGKN
+488 
-494 FEDYIAHEMAHIL
+494 
-507 PFQNCVTAED
+507 
-517 YRKVR
+517 
-522 AELKQQFVRGVSGY
+522 
-536 ADKSEDG
+536 
-543 AESLAEAFVKYRNG
+543 
-557 EKIPNESRKL
+557 
-567 IEKYI
+567 
-572 SPWRREYKST
+572 